1 MKQIIAHIAADR
13 SGPLAQEKVNHYA
26 EQCGGQ
32 CDQEIHAELI
42 FHLSTNGS
50 CGGNGSIGDDGE
62 VIAEESTAVYSGKVQ
77 RNTGSGLLRDG
88 QRNRRD
94 GNQSTGGCANG
105 SGDQSGNDKDARE
118 NEMNG
123 ENAQAQVHNAGNT
136 AHTLAYTR
144 ESAGYQKDHT
154 HEHAALITGSLA
166 EFRYFLRQR
175 HIAVHQERD
184 HNTN

>member
-1 MKQIIAHIAADR
+1 MQVILAESAGFCYGVKRAVE
-13 SGPLAQEKVNHYA
+13 LAQKTAEETQGCWMLGDLIHNTHVVNDLA
-26 EQCGGQ
+26 ARGVRK
-32 CDQEIHAELI
+32 
-42 FHLSTNGS
+42 T
-50 CGGNGSIGDDGE
+50 SIGDDGE

-136 AHTLAYTR
+136 AHTLA
-144 ESAGYQKDHT
+144 
-154 HEHAALITGSLA
+154 
-166 EFRYFLRQR
+166 
-175 HIAVHQERD
+175 
-184 HNTN
+184 